1 MTMPT
6 TAAVTRRDRLSA
18 IEDDIRR
25 RLWARER
32 AGNERAFD
40 QMVTEI
46 AWQQY
51 ASESGVRTVIDLP
64 LPLALSAPVA
74 DCK

>member
-1 MTMPT
+1 MPT
-6 TAAVTRRDRLSA
+6 TAAVTRRERLSA

-40 QMVTEI
+40 QMVSEI

-51 ASESGVRTVIDLP
+51 DSESQVRILVDLS
-64 LPLALSAPVA
+64 LPLALSAPVP
-74 DCK
+74 DCQ